1 MDTWRTYG
9 ADYRDIFATTYMTK
23 KRSRIY
29 VVHSPS
35 QGVLDS
41 LDQIRA
47 AFSELNYEA
56 AFLPLDD
63 STTKRVQ
70 KLIRAGI
77 KTLCAAGGD
86 GTQNAVAG
94 MIRGTSIRL
103 GVIPVGTLNH
113 FAKDIGIPIDI
124 AESVKTIVLG
134 RVQSFDVAEVN
145 GKVFLNNSSIGLY
158 PNIVTFREKHEGSIG
173 KWPAAVWAS
182 LRGLAHWPTYRIRIE
197 IDGQIQHQRT
207 PMVIV
212 GNNSYGVDQPG
223 LTNRTGLTDG
233 RLSVY
238 LFKTTSRAK
247 VVQIVLKTLVGKGD
261 EECDFGEHLACE
273 VIISSRHRRLKV
285 SRDGEV
291 DRLSSPL
298 KYIIR
303 PRHLMVIVPS
313 DKA

>member
-1 MDTWRTYG
+1 
-9 ADYRDIFATTYMTK
+9 MTK
-23 KRSRIY
+23 KRSKIY

-35 QGVLDS
+35 QSVLDS
-41 LDQIRA
+41 LDQIRV

-70 KLIRAGI
+70 KLIQSEI
-77 KTLCAAGGD
+77 KILCAAGGD

-94 MIRGTSIRL
+94 MIGDAPIRL

-113 FAKDIGIPIDI
+113 FAKDIGTPIDI
-124 AESVKTIVLG
+124 AESVKTILHG
-134 RVQSFDVAEVN
+134 HARSFDVAEVN

-158 PNIVTFREKHEGSIG
+158 PNIVTFREKHEGTIG

-182 LRGLAHWPTYRIRIE
+182 LRGLTHWPTYRIRIE
-197 IDGQIQHQRT
+197 IDGHVQHQRT
-207 PMVIV
+207 PMVII

-223 LTNRTGLTDG
+223 MTNRSGLTDG

-247 VVQIVLKTLVGKGD
+247 VVQIVLKTLVGRG
-261 EECDFGEHLACE
+261 EEERDFGEHLARE

-291 DRLSSPL
+291 DRLESPL
-298 KYIIR
+298 KYTIR
-303 PRHLMVIVPS
+303 PRHLKVMVPS
-313 DKA
+313 EKA